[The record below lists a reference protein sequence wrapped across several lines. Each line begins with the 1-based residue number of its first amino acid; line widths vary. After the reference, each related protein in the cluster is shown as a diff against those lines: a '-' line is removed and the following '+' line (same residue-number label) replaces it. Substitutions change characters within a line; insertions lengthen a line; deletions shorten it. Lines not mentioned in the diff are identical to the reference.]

1 MHEDT
6 NLTST
11 PPETKPGSAQRSK
24 LGRSFDIMNQLFN
37 SAHGHML
44 TVMGSSTRRTT
55 DLPDAPRQLSAVN
68 QQQKVPGFWGANG
81 GLQCP

>member
-1 MHEDT
+1 MHEENA

-44 TVMGSSTRRTT
+44 TDRIKSMKARS
-55 DLPDAPRQLSAVN
+55 LSD
-68 QQQKVPGFWGANG
+68 
-81 GLQCP
+81 CPNMESALSVRLS